1 MAGVSRVVIQEAVE
15 DLKTLMR
22 QQTQV
27 GDKERIQLLY
37 LLKSGQ
43 AETVTQAA
51 NLLGRGRA
59 TLQRWL
65 AKYQDRG
72 ISGLL
77 EHKPHLG
84 QECQI
89 PSAAQAELIQ
99 RLSSPQGFASYRD
112 IQTWLLEEH
121 GHGMSYQGVHNHVR
135 YRLGAKLKRP
145 RPQSSK
151 QDPQQVFF

>member
-1 MAGVSRVVIQEAVE
+1 MAGVSRVVIEETVE

-22 QQTQV
+22 QQTPV

-43 AETVTQAA
+43 AQTVTQAA
-51 NLLGRGRA
+51 QLLDRGRA

-65 AKYQDRG
+65 AKYQEDG
-72 ISGLL
+72 IRGLL
-77 EHKPHLG
+77 ERHLPPG
-84 QECQI
+84 QVCQI
-89 PSAAQAELIQ
+89 PQAAQAELEQ
-99 RLSSPQGFASYRD
+99 RLSSPQGFGSYKE
-112 IQTWLLEEH
+112 IQTWLEQEH
-121 GHGMSYQGVHNHVR
+121 GHLMSYQGVHGHVR

-145 RPQSSK
+145 RPQSSQ

>member
-1 MAGVSRVVIQEAVE
+1 MAGVSRVVIEEAVE

-37 LLKSGQ
+37 LLKSSQ
-43 AETVTQAA
+43 AQTVTQAA
-51 NLLGRGRA
+51 EILGRGRV

-65 AKYQDRG
+65 AKYQAGG

-77 EHKPHLG
+77 ERHLPPG
-84 QECQI
+84 QVCQI
-89 PSAAQAELIQ
+89 PQTAQVELQQ
-99 RLSSPQGFASYRD
+99 RLSSAQGFGSYKE
-112 IQTWLLEEH
+112 IQTWLEQEYDH
-121 GHGMSYQGVHNHVR
+121 IMSYQGVHNHVR

-145 RPQSSK
+145 RPQSNQ

>member
-1 MAGVSRVVIQEAVE
+1 MAGVSRVVIEETVE

-43 AETVTQAA
+43 AQTVTQAA
-51 NLLGRGRA
+51 QLLGRGRA

-65 AKYQDRG
+65 AKYQAGG
-72 ISGLL
+72 IDGLL
-77 EHKPHLG
+77 ERKFPPG
-84 QECQI
+84 QVCQI
-89 PSAAQAELIQ
+89 PQAAQAELNE
-99 RLSSPQGFASYRD
+99 RLACPQGFSSYSA
-112 IQTWLLEEH
+112 IQIWLEQEH
-121 GHGMSYQGVHNHVR
+121 GHIMSYQGVHGHVR

-145 RPQSSK
+145 RPQSSQ
-151 QDPQQVFF
+151 QDTQQVFF

>member
-1 MAGVSRVVIQEAVE
+1 MAGVSRVVIQEDVE

-43 AETVTQAA
+43 AQSVTHATA
-51 NLLGRGRA
+51 ILGRGRA

-65 AKYQDRG
+65 AKYQDGG

-77 EHKPHLG
+77 ERQPHTG
-84 QECQI
+84 QLCQI
-89 PSAAQAELIQ
+89 PQAAQQELIQ
-99 RLSSPQGFASYRD
+99 RLASPEGFASYRE
-112 IQTWLLEEH
+112 IQTWLEQDY
-121 GHGMSYQGVHNHVR
+121 GHLMSYQGVHNHVR
-135 YRLGAKLKRP
+135 YRLRAKLKRP
-145 RPQSSK
+145 RPQSAQ
-151 QDPQQVFF
+151 QDDQQVFF

>member
-1 MAGVSRVVIQEAVE
+1 MAGVSRVVIEESVE

-43 AETVTQAA
+43 AQTVTQAA
-51 NLLGRGRA
+51 QLLGRGRA

-65 AKYQDRG
+65 AKYQEDG

-77 EHKPHLG
+77 ERHLPPG
-84 QECQI
+84 QVCQI
-89 PSAAQAELIQ
+89 PQAAQAELEQ
-99 RLSSPQGFASYRD
+99 RLSSPQGFGSYKE
-112 IQTWLLEEH
+112 IQTWLEQEH
-121 GHGMSYQGVHNHVR
+121 GHLMSYQGVHGHVR

-145 RPQSSK
+145 RPQSSQ
-151 QDPQQVFF
+151 QDPHQVFF